1 MAGFI
6 YQHIVSHQ
14 LAVVLVRRHHVC
26 QYAAL
31 AGLQGYGADYV
42 VSLIAGHLQYRDIVR
57 AQDILY
63 HRHAEAYV
71 LRRLLALCLILGID
85 LMAEGAALGV
95 EGHGY
100 VGGLLLVQYLLQRV
114 DEAED
119 GGGVLFF

>member
-6 YQHIVSHQ
+6 YQHIVPHQ
-14 LAVVLVRRHHVC
+14 LAVVLVGRHHVG
-26 QYAAL
+26 QYAPL
-31 AGLQGYGADYV
+31 AGLQGYGAYHV
-42 VSLIAGHLQYRDIVR
+42 VSLIAGYLQYGNIVC
-57 AQDILY
+57 AQDFLY
-63 HRHAEAYV
+63 YRYAEAYV
-71 LRRLLALCLILGID
+71 LRRLLALRLILGID